1 MVLQSVRGELKG
13 GEEKR
18 EGRAWL
24 GIAWEEEE
32 EEEDESMMAVEVMK
46 GAKDAPFRG
55 VQPSR

>member
-13 GEEKR
+13 VGQ
-18 EGRAWL
+18 EGRGWL
-24 GIAWEEEE
+24 GVAW
-32 EEEDESMMAVEVMK
+32 EEDESMMAVEVMK